1 MTHAYDEMLLERA
14 CGNLGRMLDFAA
26 HSLRQDVNAMM
37 ELFISCGL
45 ASLFEQGDI
54 RVTAG
59 MSGIEL
65 AYETLEQSGLAYER
79 TAPRHTA
86 SLSPEYWCGYALAR
100 SQWESGLSFSSIMK
114 TFSAAGFINDYNRR
128 RFEYLDGLPLD
139 IGTAERTEMIR
150 GFGRNHALEAASD
163 IASSVCGSAAAGQS
177 GTALKAMRIKNGL
190 SQSQLAKASGVP
202 LRTIQQYEQRQKDIN
217 KARAEYLV
225 MLSAALGCDP
235 ALLLEKNR
243 G

>member
-1 MTHAYDEMLLERA
+1 MTHAYDEILLERA
-14 CGNLGRMLDFAA
+14 SGSLGRMLDFAV
-26 HSLRQDVNAMM
+26 HSLRQDATVMM
-37 ELFISCGL
+37 ELFVSCGL

-54 RVTAG
+54 RVIAG

-65 AYETLEQSGLAYER
+65 AYETLERSGLAYER
-79 TAPRHTA
+79 AMPRHTA

-100 SQWESGLSFSSIMK
+100 AQWESDLPFGRIMR
-114 TFSAAGFINDYNRR
+114 SYSMAGFISAYNRD

-139 IGTAERTEMIR
+139 IGAKERTEKIR
-150 GFGRNHALEAASD
+150 EFGRNYAMVAASE
-163 IASSVCGSAAAGQS
+163 IISAAGSTAAGIAD
-177 GTALKAMRIKNGL
+177 TALKIMRMRNGF

-217 KARAEYLV
+217 RARAEYLIA
-225 MLSAALGCDP
+225 LSAALGCSP
-235 ALLLEKNR
+235 ASLLEKKQ